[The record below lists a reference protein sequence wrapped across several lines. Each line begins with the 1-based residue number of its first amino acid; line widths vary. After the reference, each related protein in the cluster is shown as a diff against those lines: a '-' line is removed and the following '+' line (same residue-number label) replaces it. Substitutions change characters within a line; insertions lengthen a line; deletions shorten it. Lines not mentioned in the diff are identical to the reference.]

1 MNINKQL
8 SQPWVTWGCP
18 GAILISFGS
27 RVKGHFSAQ
36 GVGPGHGRAGPGCG
50 NTKSTSFL
58 T

>member
-8 SQPWVTWGCP
+8 SQPWATWGRP

-36 GVGPGHGRAGPGCG
+36 GVGPGCG